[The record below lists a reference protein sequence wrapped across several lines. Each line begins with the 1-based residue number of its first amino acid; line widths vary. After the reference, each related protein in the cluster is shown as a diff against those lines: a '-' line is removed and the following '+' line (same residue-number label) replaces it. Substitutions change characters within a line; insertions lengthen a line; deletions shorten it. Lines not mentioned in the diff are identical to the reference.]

1 MNISNSLAVTAW
13 DLSLVVT
20 LVMKSKGLKRSAAIC
35 VTMTSAKTSQQDI
48 QYVLQDIQYVYK
60 AAKFHLSMGVRRWGL
75 GVVCVH
81 GEVLEFCSTLT
92 AKKNSLNLF

>member
-1 MNISNSLAVTAW
+1 MNISNSLAVTPW

-48 QYVLQDIQYVYK
+48 QYVYK

-81 GEVLEFCSTLT
+81 GEVLELCSTLT
-92 AKKNSLNLF
+92 AKL

>member
-1 MNISNSLAVTAW
+1 MSWVVTPW

-48 QYVLQDIQYVYK
+48 QYVYK

-81 GEVLEFCSTLT
+81 GEVLELCSTLT
-92 AKKNSLNLF
+92 AKL

>member
-1 MNISNSLAVTAW
+1 MNISNSLAVTPW

-48 QYVLQDIQYVYK
+48 QYVYK
-60 AAKFHLSMGVRRWGL
+60 AAKFHLSMGVRQWGL

-81 GEVLEFCSTLT
+81 GEVLELCSTLT
-92 AKKNSLNLF
+92 AKL